1 VGISGN
7 EKKKIG
13 HAPVSLSVLASSPLF
28 SCEKNL
34 FRVNRNIGTLTQRT
48 IAVTEPKT
56 VSNLPLDV
64 SIRWAED
71 QKILE
76 ESKPIIRDS
85 TMASNAASTEVILP
99 ANPSELEVLFGLS
112 KLHPA
117 WATFQKPPGFF
128 LLRRRIFRS
137 QLAPFL
143 GSDEQQDSM
152 MTRIQGTKG
161 DDQDQDQWEEEK
173 RRLITMLQLMQLLN
187 KDLIDITTRCKQY
200 QKG

>member
-1 VGISGN
+1 M
-7 EKKKIG
+7 
-13 HAPVSLSVLASSPLF
+13 
-28 SCEKNL
+28 
-34 FRVNRNIGTLTQRT
+34 
-48 IAVTEPKT
+48 TEPKT

-99 ANPSELEVLFGLS
+99 ANQSEIEVLFGLS

-128 LLRRRIFRS
+128 FLRRRIFRS
-137 QLAPFL
+137 QLVPFL

-161 DDQDQDQWEEEK
+161 DDQDHEQWEEEK
-173 RRLITMLQLMQLLN
+173 KRLVAMLKLMQLLN

>member
-1 VGISGN
+1 M
-7 EKKKIG
+7 
-13 HAPVSLSVLASSPLF
+13 
-28 SCEKNL
+28 
-34 FRVNRNIGTLTQRT
+34 
-48 IAVTEPKT
+48 TEPKT

-71 QKILE
+71 QKLLE

-85 TMASNAASTEVILP
+85 TLASTHAQTEVILP
-99 ANPSELEVLFGLS
+99 SQQSELESLLGLS

-128 LLRRRIFRS
+128 FIRRRIFRS
-137 QLAPFL
+137 SLVPFL
-143 GSDEQQDSM
+143 GSDEQQDAM
-152 MTRIQGTKG
+152 MSRIQNAKG
-161 DDQDQDQWEEEK
+161 DEQDLSDWEEEK
-173 RRLITMLQLMQLLN
+173 SRLLKLLKLMQLLN

>member
-1 VGISGN
+1 M
-7 EKKKIG
+7 
-13 HAPVSLSVLASSPLF
+13 
-28 SCEKNL
+28 
-34 FRVNRNIGTLTQRT
+34 
-48 IAVTEPKT
+48 TEPKT

-76 ESKPIIRDS
+76 DSKPIIRDS
-85 TMASNAASTEVILP
+85 MMAAMNAQTEVILP
-99 ANPSELEVLFGLS
+99 ANQSEIETLFGLS
-112 KLHPA
+112 RLHPS

-128 LLRRRIFRS
+128 FLRRRIFRS
-137 QLAPFL
+137 QLVPFL

-152 MTRIQGTKG
+152 ITRIEGTKG
-161 DDQDQDQWEEEK
+161 DDQDSDEWEEEK
-173 RRLITMLQLMQLLN
+173 KRLLKLLQVMQLLN

>member
-1 VGISGN
+1 M
-7 EKKKIG
+7 
-13 HAPVSLSVLASSPLF
+13 
-28 SCEKNL
+28 
-34 FRVNRNIGTLTQRT
+34 
-48 IAVTEPKT
+48 TEPKT

-76 ESKPIIRDS
+76 ESRPIIRDS
-85 TMASNAASTEVILP
+85 NMAALNAQTEVILP
-99 ANPSELEVLFGLS
+99 ANPSEIEVLFGLS

-117 WATFQKPPGFF
+117 WATFQKPPGFMF
-128 LLRRRIFRS
+128 IRRRIFRS
-137 QLAPFL
+137 QLVPFL

-152 MTRIQGTKG
+152 IARIQGAQG
-161 DDQDQDQWEEEK
+161 ESQDSEEWEEEK
-173 RRLITMLQLMQLLN
+173 KRLLKLLEVMQLLN

>member
-1 VGISGN
+1 
-7 EKKKIG
+7 
-13 HAPVSLSVLASSPLF
+13 
-28 SCEKNL
+28 
-34 FRVNRNIGTLTQRT
+34 
-48 IAVTEPKT
+48 VTEPKT

-71 QKILE
+71 QKLLE

-85 TMASNAASTEVILP
+85 TIASNAAQTDVILP
-99 ANPSELEVLFGLS
+99 SKQSEIETLFGLS

-117 WATFQKPPGFF
+117 WATFQMPPGFF
-128 LLRRRIFRS
+128 FLRRRIFRS
-137 QLAPFL
+137 QLVPFL

-152 MTRIQGTKG
+152 ITRIQSTTGEG
-161 DDQDQDQWEEEK
+161 QDSDEWEEEK
-173 RRLITMLQLMQLLN
+173 KRLLKLFQLMHVLN

>member
-1 VGISGN
+1 M
-7 EKKKIG
+7 
-13 HAPVSLSVLASSPLF
+13 ADA
-28 SCEKNL
+28 
-34 FRVNRNIGTLTQRT
+34 
-48 IAVTEPKT
+48 KT
-56 VSNLPLDV
+56 VSNLPIDV

-71 QKILE
+71 QKMLE

-85 TMASNAASTEVILP
+85 SLASSAAQTEVVLP
-99 ANPSELEVLFGLS
+99 THQSELEVLFGLS
-112 KLHPA
+112 QLHPA

-128 LLRRRIFRS
+128 SIRRRIFRS

-152 MTRIQGTKG
+152 ISRIQGTSGEEHDKEL
-161 DDQDQDQWEEEK
+161 WEEEK
-173 RRLITMLQLMQLLN
+173 NRLLKMLQLMQLLN

>member
-1 VGISGN
+1 
-7 EKKKIG
+7 
-13 HAPVSLSVLASSPLF
+13 
-28 SCEKNL
+28 
-34 FRVNRNIGTLTQRT
+34 
-48 IAVTEPKT
+48 VTEPKT

-85 TMASNAASTEVILP
+85 TMASNAAQTDVILP
-99 ANPSELEVLFGLS
+99 SKQSEIEALFGLS

-117 WATFQKPPGFF
+117 WATFQMPPGFF
-128 LLRRRIFRS
+128 FLRRRIFRS
-137 QLAPFL
+137 KLVPFL

-152 MTRIQGTKG
+152 ITRIQGAKG
-161 DDQDQDQWEEEK
+161 DDHDNEEWEEEK
-173 RRLITMLQLMQLLN
+173 KRLLKLLQLMQLLN
-187 KDLIDITTRCKQY
+187 KDLIDISTRCKQY

>member
-1 VGISGN
+1 M
-7 EKKKIG
+7 
-13 HAPVSLSVLASSPLF
+13 
-28 SCEKNL
+28 
-34 FRVNRNIGTLTQRT
+34 
-48 IAVTEPKT
+48 TEPKT

-71 QKILE
+71 QKLLE

-85 TMASNAASTEVILP
+85 TIASTHAQTEVILP
-99 ANPSELEVLFGLS
+99 TNQSEIEMLFGLS

-128 LLRRRIFRS
+128 FLRRRIFRS
-137 QLAPFL
+137 QLVPFL

-152 MTRIQGTKG
+152 ITRIQNTKG
-161 DDQDQDQWEEEK
+161 DDKDNEAWEEEK
-173 RRLITMLQLMQLLN
+173 KRLLKLLELMRLLN

>member
-1 VGISGN
+1 M
-7 EKKKIG
+7 
-13 HAPVSLSVLASSPLF
+13 
-28 SCEKNL
+28 
-34 FRVNRNIGTLTQRT
+34 
-48 IAVTEPKT
+48 TEPKT

-85 TMASNAASTEVILP
+85 TMASNAAQTEVILP
-99 ANPSELEVLFGLS
+99 ANPSEIEVLFGLS

-128 LLRRRIFRS
+128 FLRRRIFRS
-137 QLAPFL
+137 QLVPFL
-143 GSDEQQDSM
+143 GSEEQQDSM

-161 DDQDQDQWEEEK
+161 DDHDHDEWDEEK
-173 RRLITMLQLMQLLN
+173 KRLIKLLQLMQLLN

>member
-1 VGISGN
+1 MV
-7 EKKKIG
+7 
-13 HAPVSLSVLASSPLF
+13 
-28 SCEKNL
+28 
-34 FRVNRNIGTLTQRT
+34 
-48 IAVTEPKT
+48 EPKT

-71 QKILE
+71 QKLLE

-85 TMASNAASTEVILP
+85 TMASNAAQTDVILP
-99 ANPSELEVLFGLS
+99 SKQSEIELLFGLS
-112 KLHPA
+112 QLHPA

-128 LLRRRIFRS
+128 FLRRRIFRS
-137 QLAPFL
+137 SLVPFL

-152 MTRIQGTKG
+152 MTRIQGVKG
-161 DDQDQDQWEEEK
+161 DEQDNEEWEDEK
-173 RRLITMLQLMQLLN
+173 KRLLKLLQLMQLLN